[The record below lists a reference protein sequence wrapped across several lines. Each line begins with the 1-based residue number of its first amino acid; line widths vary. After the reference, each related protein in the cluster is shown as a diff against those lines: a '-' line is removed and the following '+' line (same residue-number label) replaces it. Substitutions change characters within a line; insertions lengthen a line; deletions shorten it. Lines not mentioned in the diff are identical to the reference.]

1 VGAGPP
7 TPRQPI
13 VRRGTA
19 NPFELH
25 FNTIDRVGDGLVQLL
40 GGRRPVAGVCRMR
53 SSGIDVLQIADLLL
67 GATVYEYKQAH
78 GLVKYKPKLDLL
90 AHIKKRTGVSTF
102 VGGYTD
108 TRINV
113 AEYKS

>member
-1 VGAGPP
+1 MDVADEYSTPPGVRFEENVRDFVNRKAKHGPH
-7 TPRQPI
+7 
-13 VRRGTA
+13 G
-19 NPFELH
+19 
-25 FNTIDRVGDGLVQLL
+25 
-40 GGRRPVAGVCRMR
+40 RPVAGVCRMR

-90 AHIKKRTGVSTF
+90 THIKKRTEVSTF

-108 TRINV
+108 ARINV
-113 AEYKS
+113 AEYKG